1 MHLDIIANALTA
13 MRRNDLLPAEGTPE
27 VVKLERSSEQLSPP
41 HREGTR
47 VSVVVP
53 SYNHAS
59 FVALTLRSIFRQT
72 FVPAELLVIDDGST
86 DSSPKII
93 DTVLHDC
100 PFPCEFVA
108 RQNRGL
114 SATLNEGFTRTGG
127 DYFAYLGSDD
137 LWLPDFLQARV
148 SLLESRRDAVLGYG
162 HAFLVDKQN
171 AIVDCTADWA
181 NYADGDAR
189 AMLLETTAPMSPTVL
204 YRRECTRAAALEGG
218 VQVGG
223 LRSLSEVERVRRI
236 RFRSSNLSAWRRHDS
251 NVSWNQTMMLEEQL
265 KSQREG
271 SVEVWIYERADRTS
285 YKPQRVS
292 NAPKISS
299 TGTKGAGLEFAD
311 RKRRGA

>member
-218 VQVGG
+218 VQIGG

-236 RFRSSNLSAWRRHDS
+236 RFRSSNLVCLAAPRLKCQLESDHDAGRA
-251 NVSWNQTMMLEEQL
+251 VAIAA
-265 KSQREG
+265 RG
-271 SVEVWIYERADRTS
+271 SVEVWIYERAGRTATN
-285 YKPQRVS
+285 R
-292 NAPKISS
+292 NAFQTRRRFPE
-299 TGTKGAGLEFAD
+299 TGTKGAGLEFAN
-311 RKRRGA
+311 REP